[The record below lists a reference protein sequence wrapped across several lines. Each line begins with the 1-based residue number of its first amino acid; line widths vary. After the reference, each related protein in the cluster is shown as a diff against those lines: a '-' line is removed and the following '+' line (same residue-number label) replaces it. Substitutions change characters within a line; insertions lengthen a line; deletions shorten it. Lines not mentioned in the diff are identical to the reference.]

1 MKITKPLGRLDENSE
16 ETKLIDYVEL
26 EWEELGKR
34 ILRKKSNNGEDIAIA
49 LEEEI
54 YLHPG
59 DILFENEN
67 KKIVINTVLEDA
79 IIIYPA
85 SVEEMGRAAFELGN
99 RHTPC
104 LIQNQEII
112 VRYDS
117 TIPPLLKDINVTFA
131 NEKRRFNQ
139 PFKYK
144 GHSHTHEH

>member
-1 MKITKPLGRLDENSE
+1 MKITKPIGRLDDSSE
-16 ETKLIDYVEL
+16 ETKHIDYVEL

-34 ILRKKSNNGEDIAIA
+34 ILRKKSNSGDDVAIA
-49 LEEEI
+49 LDEEI

-67 KKIVINTVLEDA
+67 KIIVINTVLEDA
-79 IIIYPA
+79 IIIYPT
-85 SVEEMGRAAFELGN
+85 SMEEMGRAAFELGN

-104 LIQNQEII
+104 LINDQEIT

-117 TIPPLLKDINVTFA
+117 TIPSLLKDINVKFA

-144 GHSHTHEH
+144 GHTHAHEH